1 MLSFPFWN
9 IILIEVFTNRF
20 VKTKLMRGGG
30 SWGDPI
36 THSQCVTS
44 YFSYINTNVN
54 KQHNIMHDRQK
65 PVSTIMVLSQKLF
78 NFLIWEE
85 QKKYTNKSKIRYEL
99 EVFISEQRLWSL
111 VSSKVE
117 KETKPV
123 LSAEVH
129 WIFSDVTVFYYFS
142 ELSYFVI
149 LCAQLT
155 LREVAWHLQRSIGV
169 SPPCSENDNEDD
181 NRCLF

>member
-20 VKTKLMRGGG
+20 VKTKQMRGGG

-111 VSSKVE
+111 VSLKVE

-129 WIFSDVTVFYYFS
+129 WIFSDVVKIHCSLLNKLGDFM
-142 ELSYFVI
+142 FVI
-149 LCAQLT
+149 LALIFIYVII
-155 LREVAWHLQRSIGV
+155 LYFRSF
-169 SPPCSENDNEDD
+169 SYW
-181 NRCLF
+181 NRT

>member
-1 MLSFPFWN
+1 MRDLLFLLYKHKCQQATQHHAWSS
-9 IILIEVFTNRF
+9 
-20 VKTKLMRGGG
+20 KTGIYNNG
-30 SWGDPI
+30 PI
-36 THSQCVTS
+36 AKAFQLPH
-44 YFSYINTNVN
+44 
-54 KQHNIMHDRQK
+54 
-65 PVSTIMVLSQKLF
+65 
-78 NFLIWEE
+78 LIWEE

>member
-1 MLSFPFWN
+1 
-9 IILIEVFTNRF
+9 
-20 VKTKLMRGGG
+20 MRGGG

-85 QKKYTNKSKIRYEL
+85 QKKYINKSKIRYEL

-123 LSAEVH
+123 LSAKVH

-142 ELSYFVI
+142 ELSYFV
-149 LCAQLT
+149 CAADIKGSSMTPTKEYWSIST
-155 LREVAWHLQRSIGV
+155 LFREWQWRWQ
-169 SPPCSENDNEDD
+169 
-181 NRCLF
+181 